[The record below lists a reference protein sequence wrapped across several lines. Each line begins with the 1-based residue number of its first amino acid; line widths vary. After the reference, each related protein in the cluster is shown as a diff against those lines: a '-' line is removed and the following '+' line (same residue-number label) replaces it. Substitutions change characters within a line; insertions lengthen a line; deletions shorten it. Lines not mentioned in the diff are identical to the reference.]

1 MAHDTKELLTND
13 GKVAQSS
20 FATNHCYKQ
29 VFIMIYI
36 SYRNSNFDNSL
47 SINNVWEVNCNN
59 VQEKYIE
66 FMHEKA
72 KEINVV
78 INPHWLNIM
87 NWQDHNNHLS
97 IGEYG
102 NKEKQWNKIKR
113 QWNVDRF
120 ISEILKGRKRHYE
133 TIVRF

>member
-1 MAHDTKELLTND
+1 
-13 GKVAQSS
+13 
-20 FATNHCYKQ
+20 
-29 VFIMIYI
+29 MIYI

-47 SINNVWEVNCNN
+47 TINNVWEVNCNN
-59 VQEKYIE
+59 VQEKYIA

-78 INPHWLNIM
+78 INPYWLNIM

-120 ISEILKGRKRHYE
+120 IFEILKGRKQYYE
-133 TIVRF
+133 TIIRF

>member
-1 MAHDTKELLTND
+1 
-13 GKVAQSS
+13 
-20 FATNHCYKQ
+20 
-29 VFIMIYI
+29 MIYI
-36 SYRNSNFDNSL
+36 TYRNSNFDNSL
-47 SINNVWEVNCNN
+47 SVNNVWNVKYQN
-59 VQEKYIE
+59 VQERYIE

-72 KEINVV
+72 KEINVT

-113 QWNVDRF
+113 QWNIDKF
-120 ISEILKGRKRHYE
+120 ISEIMKGTKEHYVS
-133 TIVRF
+133 IVRF

>member
-1 MAHDTKELLTND
+1 
-13 GKVAQSS
+13 
-20 FATNHCYKQ
+20 
-29 VFIMIYI
+29 MIYI
-36 SYRNSNFDNSL
+36 TYRNSNFDNS
-47 SINNVWEVNCNN
+47 STVNNVWSVKCDN
-59 VQEKYIE
+59 VEEKYIE

-87 NWQDHNNHLS
+87 NWQDHNSHLS

-113 QWNVDRF
+113 QWNIDKF
-120 ISEILKGRKRHYE
+120 IADILKGHKEYYRN
-133 TIVRF
+133 IIRF

>member
-1 MAHDTKELLTND
+1 
-13 GKVAQSS
+13 
-20 FATNHCYKQ
+20 
-29 VFIMIYI
+29 MIYI

-47 SINNVWEVNCNN
+47 TINNVWEVNCNN

-120 ISEILKGRKRHYE
+120 IFEILKGRRRNYE

>member
-1 MAHDTKELLTND
+1 
-13 GKVAQSS
+13 
-20 FATNHCYKQ
+20 
-29 VFIMIYI
+29 MIYI
-36 SYRNSNFDNSL
+36 SYRNSNFNNSL

-78 INPHWLNIM
+78 INPYWLNIM

-102 NKEKQWNKIKR
+102 NKEKQWNKIRR

-120 ISEILKGRKRHYE
+120 IFEILKGKKLHYE
-133 TIVRF
+133 TIIRF

>member
-1 MAHDTKELLTND
+1 
-13 GKVAQSS
+13 
-20 FATNHCYKQ
+20 
-29 VFIMIYI
+29 MIYI
-36 SYRNSNFDNSL
+36 SYRNSDFDNSL

-78 INPHWLNIM
+78 INPHWLDIM

-113 QWNVDRF
+113 KWNVDRY
-120 ISEILKGRKRHYE
+120 ISEILKGRKLNYE
-133 TIVRF
+133 SIVRF

>member
-1 MAHDTKELLTND
+1 
-13 GKVAQSS
+13 
-20 FATNHCYKQ
+20 
-29 VFIMIYI
+29 
-36 SYRNSNFDNSL
+36 
-47 SINNVWEVNCNN
+47 
-59 VQEKYIE
+59 
-66 FMHEKA
+66 
-72 KEINVV
+72 
-78 INPHWLNIM
+78 M

-133 TIVRF
+133 SIVRF

>member
-1 MAHDTKELLTND
+1 
-13 GKVAQSS
+13 
-20 FATNHCYKQ
+20 
-29 VFIMIYI
+29 MIYI
-36 SYRNSNFDNSL
+36 TYRKSNFDNAP
-47 SINNVWEVNCNN
+47 IVNNVWRVNSNN
-59 VQEKYIE
+59 VEEKYIA

-113 QWNVDRF
+113 QWNIDKF
-120 ISEILKGRKRHYE
+120 ISEILKGTKEHHR
-133 TIVRF
+133 TVLRF

>member
-1 MAHDTKELLTND
+1 
-13 GKVAQSS
+13 
-20 FATNHCYKQ
+20 
-29 VFIMIYI
+29 MIYI
-36 SYRNSNFDNSL
+36 SYRNSKFDNSL
-47 SINNVWEVNCNN
+47 TINNVWEVNCNN

-78 INPHWLNIM
+78 INPHWLDIM

-120 ISEILKGRKRHYE
+120 ISEILKGRKLQYE
-133 TIVRF
+133 SIVRF

>member
-1 MAHDTKELLTND
+1 
-13 GKVAQSS
+13 
-20 FATNHCYKQ
+20 
-29 VFIMIYI
+29 MIYI

-47 SINNVWEVNCNN
+47 SINNVWEVDCNN

-78 INPHWLNIM
+78 INPYWLNIM

-113 QWNVDRF
+113 KWNVDRF
-120 ISEILKGRKRHYE
+120 IFEILKGRKRHYE
-133 TIVRF
+133 TIIRF

>member
-1 MAHDTKELLTND
+1 
-13 GKVAQSS
+13 
-20 FATNHCYKQ
+20 
-29 VFIMIYI
+29 MIYI
-36 SYRNSNFDNSL
+36 TYRKSNFDNS
-47 SINNVWEVNCNN
+47 SIINNVWEVNCNN

-87 NWQDHNNHLS
+87 NRQDHNNHLS
-97 IGEYG
+97 IGEYS

-113 QWNVDRF
+113 QWNIEKF
-120 ISEILKGRKRHYE
+120 ISEILKGTKEHYRSV
-133 TIVRF
+133 VRF

>member
-1 MAHDTKELLTND
+1 MNQTSADPTDITLEQARLMVSK
-13 GKVAQSS
+13 A
-20 FATNHCYKQ
+20 
-29 VFIMIYI
+29 I
-36 SYRNSNFDNSL
+36 
-47 SINNVWEVNCNN
+47 
-59 VQEKYIE
+59 
-66 FMHEKA
+66 EKA

-113 QWNVDRF
+113 QWNIDKF
-120 ISEILKGRKRHYE
+120 IADILKGHKEYYRNV
-133 TIVRF
+133 VRF

>member
-1 MAHDTKELLTND
+1 
-13 GKVAQSS
+13 
-20 FATNHCYKQ
+20 
-29 VFIMIYI
+29 MIYI
-36 SYRNSNFDNSL
+36 TYRNSNFDNSL
-47 SINNVWEVNCNN
+47 TVNNVREVNCNN

-72 KEINVV
+72 KEINIV
-78 INPHWLNIM
+78 INPNWLDIM

-113 QWNVDRF
+113 QWNVDKF
-120 ISEILKGRKRHYE
+120 ISEILKGRKQHYE
-133 TIVRF
+133 NMASFYK

>member
-1 MAHDTKELLTND
+1 
-13 GKVAQSS
+13 
-20 FATNHCYKQ
+20 
-29 VFIMIYI
+29 MIYI
-36 SYRNSNFDNSL
+36 TYRNSNFDNSL
-47 SINNVWEVNCNN
+47 SVNNVWEVNCNN

-87 NWQDHNNHLS
+87 NWQNYNNHLS
-97 IGEYG
+97 IGEYS

-113 QWNVDRF
+113 QWNVDKF
-120 ISEILKGRKRHYE
+120 ISEILKGRKQHYE
-133 TIVRF
+133 NIVRF

>member
-1 MAHDTKELLTND
+1 
-13 GKVAQSS
+13 
-20 FATNHCYKQ
+20 
-29 VFIMIYI
+29 MIYI
-36 SYRNSNFDNSL
+36 TYRNSNFDNSL
-47 SINNVWEVNCNN
+47 SVNNVWEVSCNN

-102 NKEKQWNKIKR
+102 NKEKQWNKIRR
-113 QWNVDRF
+113 QWNIDKF
-120 ISEILKGRKRHYE
+120 ISEILHGRKQNFNELH
-133 TIVRF
+133 RF